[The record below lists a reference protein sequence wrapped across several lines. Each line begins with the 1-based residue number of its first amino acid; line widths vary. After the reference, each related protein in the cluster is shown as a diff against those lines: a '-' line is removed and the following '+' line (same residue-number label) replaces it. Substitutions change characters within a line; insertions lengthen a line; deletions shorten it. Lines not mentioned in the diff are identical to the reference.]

1 MNHIESAIDI
11 DAPPEAVF
19 PELVDLHRL
28 DRWSTITVSH
38 EGSTDTLQAGH
49 EFKQTIRIAGINLQ
63 TEWRCV
69 ESDPPRAV
77 AYEATALG
85 GGRVEMR
92 QTVAPTATGSR
103 VVLTVDYDLPGGF
116 LGDLLD
122 RLYVERRNER
132 EVEHSLQ
139 NLKDLV
145 EHRPAG

>member
-1 MNHIESAIDI
+1 MTQIDRAIDI

-19 PELVDLHRL
+19 DELVDLHRL

-49 EFKQTIRIAGINLQ
+49 EFKQSIRIAGINLP

-69 ESDPPRAV
+69 QYDPPNAV

-85 GGRVEMR
+85 GGRLEMR
-92 QTVAPTATGSR
+92 QVVTLTDAGSR
-103 VVLTVDYDLPGGF
+103 VELTVDYDLPGGF

-132 EVEHSLQ
+132 EAEHSLQ

-145 EHRPAG
+145 ERRPPG